1 MPRDAT
7 PRHATQRH
15 TTSRHAMR
23 HAAPRHAPPSSPSC
37 GRRAFAA
44 YVAACVQGGAI
55 GGRSTSGFGL
65 DSGQSSWASLEF
77 GSSKLTAGISL
88 RTWSGRGPSGLPA
101 CLPGLVARN
110 PGFAMVDTR
119 SSTDTRTVLTP
130 SDTRR
135 ETRGWS
141 HARRVGLRAGVI
153 GSVWIFAF
161 VASTRSPMDVVLDWL
176 PWLTAIVIGAG
187 GCYWLGSRSAPAVAK
202 RVPNDAAPSKVHPA
216 AYAVVIEGGPAGLQ
230 LGTLVRR
237 RSATRRSFCTARPLA
252 CLAASLLRS

>member
-1 MPRDAT
+1 MRQAT
-7 PRHATQRH
+7 PRRAT
-15 TTSRHAMR
+15 
-23 HAAPRHAPPSSPSC
+23 PRATFFSFLRKKGICSLC
-37 GRRAFAA
+37 GRL
-44 YVAACVQGGAI
+44 
-55 GGRSTSGFGL
+55 RSGWCDRRPKHQRLRPRFWDRFFKTP
-65 DSGQSSWASLEF
+65 W
-77 GSSKLTAGISL
+77 L

-101 CLPGLVARN
+101 CPPRLVARN

-119 SSTDTRTVLTP
+119 SSTRTVLTP